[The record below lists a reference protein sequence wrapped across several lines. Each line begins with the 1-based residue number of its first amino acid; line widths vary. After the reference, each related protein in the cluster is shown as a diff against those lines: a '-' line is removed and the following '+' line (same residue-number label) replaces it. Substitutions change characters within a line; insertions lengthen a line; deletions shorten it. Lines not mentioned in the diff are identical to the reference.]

1 MRKSPRIFILKKSTL
16 LFELFFLPYKMDLN
30 TFFLTNTAITLE
42 NVLRTKE
49 KCKRTHLFWVFL
61 RIKIFAMGKK
71 CSYFLITSVEKK
83 RQETTKKLI
92 GIAHIKYK

>member
-1 MRKSPRIFILKKSTL
+1 
-16 LFELFFLPYKMDLN
+16 MDLN
-30 TFFLTNTAITLE
+30 TFFLVTTATTLE

-49 KCKRTHLFWVFL
+49 KSKRTHLFWVLL
-61 RIKIFAMGKK
+61 RTKSFAMGEK